1 MDHSDELEPK
11 LDDYIKQCLAPI
23 GKSRLKL
30 QTLLTSS
37 NSVSESIL
45 KLIVLMISIPGEV
58 ISRDFENETIFSCG
72 HENSPQR

>member
-1 MDHSDELEPK
+1 MSGTNWLVSFET
-11 LDDYIKQCLAPI
+11 LDITDF
-23 GKSRLKL
+23 KSLY
-30 QTLLTSS
+30 QTHTGSVFRDTCPS
-37 NSVSESIL
+37 NSVSDSIL